1 MARTVAAL
9 FFFVVA
15 AATAPA
21 AAESPPARAAG
32 PEGRAAPLIARA
44 RAIGLAK
51 DPAWLRLG
59 HWRKGLGGW
68 KSEID
73 GRAFFLAEDGKTD
86 PAAELEATLE
96 GLFSPGPFADE
107 LADPFCRFP
116 ARVQL
121 LAARLGLDRA
131 ALPPRSCPKQDDF
144 LARVRPGGVTLVFSS
159 YYLNNPSSSFGHT
172 LLRLDKADGA
182 LEGKHFELL
191 DYGVDYA
198 ATVDTSNAIL
208 YAAKGLFGFFKGEF
222 KHYAYYYKVRQY
234 GDFESR
240 DLWEYDLAFTPEETA
255 LLARHLWELG
265 GTWFAYWYLDENCSY
280 HVLGALE
287 AAAPRLELLAHV
299 GKVVVLPAD
308 TVKALFRNP
317 GLVRAVHYRPSIRT
331 QFEARARDLSDL
343 ELDTA
348 IELARRPAAPFPEAL
363 APPRRVAVLDAA
375 QDLLDLRHGRKL
387 VMGEDPRAAQLRQ
400 ALLERRAELPVP
412 SVPLEVPAPEAR
424 RPDRGHGSFRAGLS
438 GGASREHGGFA
449 ALETRLAL
457 HDLGDPLQGYP
468 PYAQIEFLPARLR
481 YYPEPRRLELDDV
494 SLVKVVSLNPLTR
507 WDQRP
512 SWRMRLGATTVRDAG
527 CAGCLSGVAE
537 FGGGL
542 GATNLGGAVD
552 LLALGDAELLGAP
565 RLDGI
570 GGEGVRLGLG
580 PAALLRVRAGE
591 RAVLLAEGRWQYLPF
606 ATPEQTWSLSGT
618 LRLHLTRS
626 VSLALEARGAPLLR
640 DVQAGVLAY
649 Y

>member
-1 MARTVAAL
+1 MAPLVAAL
-9 FFFVVA
+9 LSFALLRATPVPVA
-15 AATAPA
+15 AAHD
-21 AAESPPARAAG
+21 AAESRAEGEVARW
-32 PEGRAAPLIARA
+32 IARA
-44 RAIGLAK
+44 RDERLAE
-51 DPAWLRLG
+51 DLGWLRLG
-59 HWRKGLGGW
+59 HWRKGMGGW
-68 KSEID
+68 KSEVD
-73 GRAFFLAEDGKTD
+73 GAEFFLSPRGKTD
-86 PAAELEATLE
+86 PAAELAATVE

-116 ARVQL
+116 ARVQF
-121 LAARLGLDRA
+121 LAARLGLDPA
-131 ALPPRSCPKQDDF
+131 ALPPRSCPKQQDF

-198 ATVDTSNAIL
+198 ATADTSNAIL
-208 YAAKGLFGFFKGEF
+208 YAVKGLFGLFKGEF

-287 AAAPRLELLAHV
+287 AAAPRLDLLSHV
-299 GKVVVLPAD
+299 GKAVVLPAD

-331 QFEARARDLSDL
+331 QFEARARELSDL
-343 ELDTA
+343 ELETA

-363 APPRRVAVLDAA
+363 PPPRRVAVLDAA
-375 QDLLDLRHGRKL
+375 QDLVDLRHGRKL
-387 VMGEDPRAAQLRQ
+387 VMGQDPRAAELRQ
-400 ALLERRAELPVP
+400 ALLERRAEIAVS
-412 SVPLEVPAPEAR
+412 SVPLEVPPPEAR
-424 RPDRGHGSFRAGLS
+424 RPDRGHGSFRAGLA
-438 GGASREHGGFA
+438 GGASRAHGAFG
-449 ALETRLAL
+449 ALEARLAL

-468 PYAQIEFLPARLR
+468 PYAQLEFLPARLR
-481 YYPEPRRLELDDV
+481 FYPEDRRLELDDL
-494 SLVKVVSLNPLTR
+494 SLVKVVSLNPVSR
-507 WDQRP
+507 WDHRP
-512 SWRMRLGATTVRDAG
+512 SWRMRAGATTVRDAG
-527 CAGCLSGVAE
+527 CNGCLAGVAE

-542 GATNLGGAVD
+542 GATDLGGAVD
-552 LLALGDAELLGAP
+552 LVALGDTELLGAP
-565 RLDGI
+565 RLEGI
-570 GGEGVRLGLG
+570 RGAGVRLGLG
-580 PAALLRVRAGE
+580 PTALVRVRAGE
-591 RAVLLAEGRWQYLPF
+591 RAALLAEARWQYLPF

-618 LRLHLTRS
+618 LRLHVAKAL
-626 VSLALEARGAPLLR
+626 SLSIEARAAPEDR
-640 DVQAGVLAY
+640 DVQAGVLAFY
-649 Y
+649 

>member
-1 MARTVAAL
+1 MTRTVAAL
-9 FFFVVA
+9 FASFVFLA
-15 AATAPA
+15 APA
-21 AAESPPARAAG
+21 AADGG
-32 PEGRAAPLIARA
+32 PGPWIARA
-44 RAIGLAK
+44 RAARLGE
-51 DPAWLRLG
+51 DPGWLRLG
-59 HWRKGLGGW
+59 HWRKGLRGW
-68 KSEID
+68 KSEVD
-73 GRAFFLAEDGKTD
+73 GREFFLAPRGKTD
-86 PAAELEATLE
+86 PAAELDATLA
-96 GLFSPGPFADE
+96 GLFAQGPFADE

-116 ARVQL
+116 ARVQF
-121 LAARLGLDRA
+121 LAERLGLDPA
-131 ALPPRSCPKQDDF
+131 ALPRRSCPKQEDF

-208 YAAKGLFGFFKGEF
+208 YAVKGVFGLFKGEF

-240 DLWEYDLAFTPEETA
+240 DLWEYDLAFTLQETQ

-287 AAAPRLELLAHV
+287 AAAPRLDLLSHV
-299 GKVVVLPAD
+299 GKAVVLPAD
-308 TVKALFRNP
+308 TVKALFQNP

-331 QFEARARDLSDL
+331 QFEARAEGLTDL
-343 ELDTA
+343 ELATA
-348 IELARRPAAPFPEAL
+348 MTLARRPGAPFPEAL
-363 APPRRVAVLDAA
+363 PPPRRVAVLDAA

-387 VMGEDPRAAQLRQ
+387 VMGEDPHAAELRQ

-412 SVPLEVPAPEAR
+412 SVPLVVPAPEAR
-424 RPDRGHGSFRAGLS
+424 RPDRGHGSLRAGLG
-438 GGASREHGGFA
+438 GGASRERGAFG
-449 ALETRLAL
+449 ALEARLAL

-481 YYPEPRRLELDDV
+481 FYPEPRRLELDDA
-494 SLVKVVSLNPLTR
+494 SLVKVVSLNPVSR

-512 SWRMRLGATTVRDAG
+512 SWRMRVGATTVRDAG
-527 CAGCLSGVAE
+527 CAGCLAGAAG

-542 GATNLGGAVD
+542 GATLGGAID
-552 LLALGDAELLGAP
+552 LVALGDAELLGAP

-570 GGEGVRLGLG
+570 GGAGVRLGLG
-580 PAALLRVRAGE
+580 PAAIVRARAGD
-591 RAVLLAEGRWQYLPF
+591 RAVLVAEGRWHYLPL
-606 ATPEQTWSLSGT
+606 AAPETTWSATAT

-626 VSLALEARGAPLLR
+626 LSLSLEARAAPEDR
-640 DVQAGVLAY
+640 DFQVGVLAFH
-649 Y
+649 